1 MKNPITCTSLLL
13 FAASV
18 TVGCASA
25 PDDTTHEPIS
35 DRAVVAA
42 YAQLA
47 QRQYNAAL
55 ADAKALSAAVD
66 ALVASPTATTLEAAK
81 QAWLVSR
88 ESYGVTESHR
98 FYGGPIDGVDPAT
111 GVEGPEGLINSW
123 PLNEA
128 HIDYVKGRPDA
139 GLISNTGFEISPAAI
154 AAGNQVS
161 DEADV
166 TTGYHAVEFLLWG
179 QDHSLEGPGERSADD
194 YATASHAARRGAYL
208 KAVTA
213 KLVDDLAYVAGQW
226 APGDDNYRKQLEAA
240 PATEVITDLLSAQA
254 TMAGFELASER
265 IAVALD
271 SGDPE
276 DEHSCFADNTHRDF
290 IRNVA
295 GVQAVWHG
303 ESGPGLRLRWAADDA
318 RALAV
323 DASLTRAVALADD
336 VQRLGPVDTI
346 LASAEG
352 SEGRVALGALSDTLV
367 EVAESMVALGAAS
380 GLEVVIGGE

>member
-13 FAASV
+13 LAASV
-18 TVGCASA
+18 TGGCAWA
-25 PDDTTHEPIS
+25 PEATTPEPIS
-35 DRAVVAA
+35 DHAVVAA

-55 ADAKALSAAVD
+55 ADAKALSVAVD
-66 ALVASPTATTLEAAK
+66 ALVAAPAATTLESAK

-88 ESYGVTESHR
+88 ESYGVTEAHR
-98 FYGGPIDGVDPAT
+98 FYGGPIDGVDSVT
-111 GVEGPEGLINSW
+111 GVEGPEGLLNSW

-128 HIDYVKGRPDA
+128 HIDYVKGHPDA
-139 GLISNTGFEISPAAI
+139 GLISNTAFDISPAAI

-179 QDHSLEGPGERSADD
+179 QDFSLNGPGERSADD
-194 YATASHAARRGAYL
+194 YATAPHAQRRGAYL

-226 APGDDNYRKQLEAA
+226 APGAGNYRERFEAR
-240 PATEVITDLLSAQA
+240 PSVQVITDLLSAQA
-254 TMAGFELASER
+254 TLAGFELASER

-295 GVQAVWHG
+295 GVHAVWHG
-303 ESGPGLRLRWAADDA
+303 QSGPGLRLRWAVDDA
-318 RALAV
+318 RAQAV
-323 DASLTRAVALADD
+323 DAALTRAAALAHD
-336 VQRLGPVDTI
+336 VERLGPVDTI
-346 LASAEG
+346 LASPEG
-352 SEGRVALGALSDTLV
+352 SQGRVALGALSDTLV
-367 EVAESMVALGAAS
+367 EVAESMVVLGAAS